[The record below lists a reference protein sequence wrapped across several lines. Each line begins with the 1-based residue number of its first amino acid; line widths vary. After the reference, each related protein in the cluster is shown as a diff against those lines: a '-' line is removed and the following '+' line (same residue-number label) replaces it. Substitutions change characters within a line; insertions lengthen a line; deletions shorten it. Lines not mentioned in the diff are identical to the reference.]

1 MQVTDQEMSEIL
13 NRTLEEIKAL
23 KKSNEAEYKVLK
35 IGILCKK
42 LNLCVEDL
50 EKMYDLKISTQAS

>member
-1 MQVTDQEMSEIL
+1 MNVTNQDMADVL
-13 NRTLEEIKAL
+13 GRTLDEINEL

-42 LNLCVEDL
+42 LNLNVEDL
-50 EKMYDLKISTQAS
+50 ERMHDLKVSTSQ

>member
-1 MQVTDQEMSEIL
+1 MKVTDQEMAEVL
-13 NRTLEEIKAL
+13 NRTLEEIEAL

-42 LNLCVEDL
+42 LNLSVDDL
-50 EKMYDLKISTQAS
+50 EKMYDLKVATQAS